1 MINQSSE
8 SINFQVKRLKMFD
21 GLRFLNVRIFAFPC
35 LNISLNKI
43 YLGFAFSRKNITLL
57 DKWQFY

>member
-1 MINQSSE
+1 MC
-8 SINFQVKRLKMFD
+8 D

-43 YLGFAFSRKNITLL
+43 DLGFAFSREKKEKIFDDSTMKKTKQLIL
-57 DKWQFY
+57 D